1 MTRRAT
7 YIRPGTDL
15 SQLDIWDGIGQSES
29 PEAYRPIVEIRP
41 VARHRRHDPFM
52 SWHEVALYVAIIA
65 VPFGATAVW
74 VWSR

>member
-15 SQLDIWDGIGQSES
+15 SQLDIWDGVGQCEC
-29 PEAYRPIVEIRP
+29 PETYRALVEVRP
-41 VARHRRHDPFM
+41 VARHARHDRFM
-52 SWHEVALYVAIIA
+52 SWHEVALYVAIIL
-65 VPFGATAVW
+65 VPFGLTAVW